1 MDRLSARDAGFAKA
15 VRERLR
21 GELRENEPLGRYST
35 YRIGGPATVVLP
47 AGPDDVGTAL
57 RTAHEW
63 GIPWFAL
70 GLGSNILLPD
80 EGLDALVIR
89 IGKGL
94 DHLRQQGNGEGE
106 RWTVGAGLPAPLAA
120 RRTAA
125 AGFAGLHIFVGVP
138 GSVGGGVYMNAGCH
152 GGDWSE
158 VVESLT
164 VVDQTGCMSTLS
176 RAEVP
181 FTYRWSGL
189 DARVVLEANVRLRR
203 EEQGRLEE
211 QITEMFEWRQK
222 GTPFNQPCCGSV
234 FKNPAGPSWKRES
247 GPRTAGQL
255 IEAAGL
261 KGWRA
266 GGAEV
271 SPVHANYFVNAEG
284 ATAAD
289 VRALIQQVQDRVADR
304 FGVRLE
310 PEVKIIGRWG
320 EYLNSSEK

>member
-1 MDRLSARDAGFAKA
+1 MDRLSARDPGFAKA
-15 VRERLR
+15 LRERLR
-21 GELRENEPLGRYST
+21 GEVREAEPLARYST

-47 AGPDDVGTAL
+47 AGPDDVGSAL
-57 RTAHEW
+57 RAAQEW
-63 GIPWFAL
+63 GVPWFAL

-80 EGLDALVIR
+80 DGLDALVIR

-94 DHLRQQGNGEGE
+94 DHLRQEGDGE

-158 VVESLT
+158 VVESVT
-164 VVDQTGCMSTLS
+164 VVDQTGSLTTLS
-176 RAEVP
+176 RTEVP

-189 DARVVLEANVRLRR
+189 DARVVLETVVRLRR
-203 EEQGRLEE
+203 QEQDQLDE
-211 QITEMFEWRQK
+211 QIAEMFEWRQK

-255 IEAAGL
+255 IEATGL
-261 KGWRA
+261 KGVRV

-271 SPVHANYFVNAEG
+271 SPMHANYFVNAQG

-289 VRALIQQVQDRVADR
+289 VRGLIERVQGAVADR

-310 PEVKIIGRWG
+310 PEVKLIGRWG
-320 EYLNSSEK
+320 EYENQSEE